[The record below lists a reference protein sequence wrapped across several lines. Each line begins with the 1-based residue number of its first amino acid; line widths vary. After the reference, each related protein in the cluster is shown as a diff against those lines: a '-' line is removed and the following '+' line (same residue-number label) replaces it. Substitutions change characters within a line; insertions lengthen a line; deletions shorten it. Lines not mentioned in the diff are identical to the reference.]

1 MTANQLI
8 RQRDE
13 LLDLTKE
20 IISYLESKGD
30 LFNDQDIL
38 EAVEAYTER
47 MNDLIG
53 LDSKADSSYS

>member
-1 MTANQLI
+1 MTANQLV

-20 IISYLESKGD
+20 IINYLESKGD

-38 EAVEAYTER
+38 EAAEAYTER

>member
-20 IISYLESKGD
+20 IISYLESKGS
-30 LFNDQDIL
+30 LFNDQDML
-38 EAVEAYTER
+38 EDAEAYTER